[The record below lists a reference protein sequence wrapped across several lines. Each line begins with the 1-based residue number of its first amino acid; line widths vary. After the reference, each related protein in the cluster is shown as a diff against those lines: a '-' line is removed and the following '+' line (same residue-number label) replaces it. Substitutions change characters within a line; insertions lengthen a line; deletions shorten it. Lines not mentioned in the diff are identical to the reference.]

1 MAMLFTM
8 TNDIKIS
15 HHALER
21 FAARVLD
28 VRLDRSNTKDVERI
42 IRQYMPTTIPAVEYI
57 KFTTKGVTFV
67 VRNKV
72 VTTIMVGGKNG

>member
-1 MAMLFTM
+1 MLFTK

-28 VRLDRSNTKDVERI
+28 VRLDRSNTKDVEKI
-42 IRQYMPTTIPAVEYI
+42 IRQYMPLSIPAVEYI

-67 VRNKV
+67 VRDKV
-72 VTTIMVGGKNG
+72 LTTIMVGGNQKCL